1 MGAGGGMGSQ
11 DSNPASN
18 KFLQAWLSPGLL
30 TSGLSMGTED
40 HETSSTSGSQ
50 NSHRE
55 GQMPRVVFGT
65 MESRA
70 GGRSFGESAV
80 YFSLSCVLGEVHICY
95 IHSRRHIRININKK
109 KPYKN
114 KLGKR

>member
-1 MGAGGGMGSQ
+1 MGSQ

-70 GGRSFGESAV
+70 GGRSFVGSAV